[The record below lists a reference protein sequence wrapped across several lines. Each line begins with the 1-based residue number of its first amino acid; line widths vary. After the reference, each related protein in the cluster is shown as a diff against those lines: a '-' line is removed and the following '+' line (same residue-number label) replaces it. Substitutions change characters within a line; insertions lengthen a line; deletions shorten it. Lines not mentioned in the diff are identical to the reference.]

1 MSVAALSPVRVWSS
15 VGRPLSG
22 SSGLATAPIGKMN
35 AEGNTC
41 LIRIRVSTVASPKC
55 SVRPA
60 PTRDSVASVTRER
73 KAPVALS

>member
-1 MSVAALSPVRVWSS
+1 M
-15 VGRPLSG
+15 
-22 SSGLATAPIGKMN
+22 ATAPIGKMN

-41 LIRIRVSTVASPKC
+41 LIRIRVSVVASPKC